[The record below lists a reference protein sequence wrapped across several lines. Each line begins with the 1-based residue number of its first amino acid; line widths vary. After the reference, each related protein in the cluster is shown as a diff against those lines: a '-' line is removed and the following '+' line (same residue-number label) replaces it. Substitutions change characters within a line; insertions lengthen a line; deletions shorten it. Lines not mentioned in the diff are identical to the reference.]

1 MDLFFN
7 QFSTGYDSNKII
19 SDLNLK
25 IKSGEWVGIV
35 GSNGS
40 GKSTLLKSIAK
51 IIPIQTGDLLLNG
64 LSIKDL
70 STKSAAKLISYLPQK
85 LNPNLPLTFADN
97 CS

>member
-40 GKSTLLKSIAK
+40 GK
-51 IIPIQTGDLLLNG
+51 
-64 LSIKDL
+64 
-70 STKSAAKLISYLPQK
+70 
-85 LNPNLPLTFADN
+85 
-97 CS
+97 